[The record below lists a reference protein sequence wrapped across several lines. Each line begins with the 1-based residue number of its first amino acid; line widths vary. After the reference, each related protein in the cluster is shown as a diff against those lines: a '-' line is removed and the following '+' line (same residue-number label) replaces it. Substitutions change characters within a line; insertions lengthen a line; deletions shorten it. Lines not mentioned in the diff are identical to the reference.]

1 MAEYKIK
8 DLENLTGIKSHTIR
22 IWEKRYRILSPDR
35 TDTKIRTYSDS
46 ELTHLLTV
54 SMLNRN
60 GIKISK
66 IAKLSQEDMNKLLW
80 DIKVNKEPEY
90 SMDKLLLSLVSLDEE
105 LFKETLAN
113 LLESE
118 GLEKT
123 FTDHLIPFLDRIG
136 IMWLIGSVNPAQEHF
151 MSNLIRQK
159 IISEI
164 DKQEIPASTEKS
176 VLMYLPEHEWHE
188 MSLLFYHFLLRS
200 KGIPTFYLGQSLP
213 YESLV
218 ECIEKLK
225 PNYILSSW
233 LTAVDEKLVV
243 SYFKKLKSD
252 YPNLDVFA
260 GGPQIKANSTAL
272 KKYIIEVNDLAS
284 IMKHLEVLNYKVY
297 NLSRY
302 NNNFLGFFTIKPFNC
317 LIHLLQFLLKL
328 IFL

>member
-80 DIKVNKEPEY
+80 DIKVNKEPED

-164 DKQEIPASTEKS
+164 DKQEIPVSTEKS

-243 SYFKKLKSD
+243 GYFKKLKSD

-284 IMKHLEVLNYKVY
+284 IMKHLE
-297 NLSRY
+297 S
-302 NNNFLGFFTIKPFNC
+302 
-317 LIHLLQFLLKL
+317 
-328 IFL
+328 

>member
-1 MAEYKIK
+1 MGCFLVKDKYTMAEYKIK

-66 IAKLSQEDMNKLLW
+66 IAKLSQEDMNNLLW

-123 FTDHLIPFLDRIG
+123 YTDHLIPFLDRIG

-225 PNYILSSW
+225 PNYILTSW

-243 SYFKKLKSD
+243 GYFKKLKSD

-260 GGPQIKANSTAL
+260 GGPQIKANSKEL

-284 IMKHLEVLNYKVY
+284 IMNHIEA
-297 NLSRY
+297 
-302 NNNFLGFFTIKPFNC
+302 
-317 LIHLLQFLLKL
+317 
-328 IFL
+328 

>member
-105 LFKETLAN
+105 LFKDTLAN
-113 LLESE
+113 LLETE

-164 DKQEIPASTEKS
+164 DKQEIPVSTEKS

-200 KGIPTFYLGQSLP
+200 KGVPTFYLGQSLP

-243 SYFKKLKSD
+243 GYFKKLKSD

-284 IMKHLEVLNYKVY
+284 IMKHLEA
-297 NLSRY
+297 
-302 NNNFLGFFTIKPFNC
+302 
-317 LIHLLQFLLKL
+317 
-328 IFL
+328 

>member
-164 DKQEIPASTEKS
+164 DKQEIPVSTEKS

-213 YESLV
+213 YDSLV

-233 LTAVDEKLVV
+233 LTAVDGKLVV
-243 SYFKKLKSD
+243 GYFKKLKSD

-284 IMKHLEVLNYKVY
+284 IMKHLE
-297 NLSRY
+297 
-302 NNNFLGFFTIKPFNC
+302 G
-317 LIHLLQFLLKL
+317 
-328 IFL
+328 

>member
-66 IAKLSQEDMNKLLW
+66 IAKLSQEDMNNLLW

-113 LLESE
+113 LLETE

-164 DKQEIPASTEKS
+164 DKQEIPVSTEKS

-200 KGIPTFYLGQSLP
+200 KGVPTFYLGQSLP

-284 IMKHLEVLNYKVY
+284 IMKHLEA
-297 NLSRY
+297 
-302 NNNFLGFFTIKPFNC
+302 
-317 LIHLLQFLLKL
+317 
-328 IFL
+328 

>member
-105 LFKETLAN
+105 LFKQTLAN
-113 LLESE
+113 LLETE

-164 DKQEIPASTEKS
+164 DKQEIPVSTEKS

-200 KGIPTFYLGQSLP
+200 KGVPTFYLGQSLP

-218 ECIEKLK
+218 ECIEKLN

-233 LTAVDEKLVV
+233 LTAVDEKLVFG
-243 SYFKKLKSD
+243 YFKKLKSD

-284 IMKHLEVLNYKVY
+284 IMKHLEA
-297 NLSRY
+297 
-302 NNNFLGFFTIKPFNC
+302 
-317 LIHLLQFLLKL
+317 
-328 IFL
+328 